1 MEANNKKNNMDTS
14 ILDNLLIGR
23 VYPHIYAFSTNTI
36 PNYWKVGDTVRPIS
50 VRLAEWRKHYQDLTQ
65 EYSRVA
71 KVGDSFFRDYAIH
84 HFLELELRKKR
95 LQKKDIPEGIYYS
108 NEFFKDINVDN
119 LEEAFKHIEQDVVQ
133 GRGIYQL
140 YKEQHLP
147 EVFHYERDS
156 EPYKLR
162 PNQDA
167 TVKAFV
173 AAIKKGRTKLLMYA
187 VMRFGKSFTS
197 MCCANAM
204 DAKIVVI
211 VSGKADVKEEWKK
224 TVEKI
229 ANFDG
234 FIFLDGELL
243 LSDENIIKSN
253 IERDK
258 KVAIFLTLQDLQG
271 NKIKNKHKEVFDS
284 QIDLLIVDETHYGAR
299 ASEYGKVLQNS
310 GLTKDQIKNELKQKD
325 IESVEDIDKEV
336 QKHLNAKITLHLS
349 GTPYRILMSSEFSE
363 DDIVSF
369 CQFTDIIDASDKWIE
384 ENNQK
389 EKPEDEWEN
398 PYYGFPQMIRFAFT
412 PNESSLQKIKL
423 LKELGK
429 TVTLSALLKPQSI
442 DKDTEGKYK
451 KFENESEVCD
461 LLRAIDGS
469 QEDENIFSFLNYD
482 KIKQGEMC
490 HHMVFVLPYRASC
503 DAMQEL
509 ITNNPDKFDNLSQYE
524 IINIAG
530 VDSNALY
537 PTVETI
543 KSKIKRCES
552 EKKKTITLTV
562 NRMLTGNTV
571 EEWDTMIF
579 LKDTASPQEYDQ
591 AIFRLQ
597 NQYVVTYENAEG
609 KTIKYNKKPQT
620 LLVDFDLDRMFRLQ
634 ELKSQFYN
642 ANKDA
647 NGNEKLEARLRRELE
662 ISPIIC
668 LNKDKL
674 HQVTSANIMDTVR
687 EYSQRRSVMDEATDI
702 PVDENILIDDD
713 ILSIIRDL
721 IPIDSKKGITFKP
734 TEGDDDIDTNDE
746 NDTDTEGENGTD
758 TDGGDQP
765 NGQDNPLGEDDTEAP
780 SQPPQDEAKELA
792 KKLQTYYLQILFFA
806 FLTESKVDNLR
817 DIINVLSAND
827 DNKRIAKNLGLDK
840 DKLDTLHS
848 KCSHFIHSKLDY
860 KIENINNLICDEA
873 MKPAK
878 RAEVALTQFGRMSDS
893 EIVTPKNI
901 AAEMIAILPE
911 MENLSEV
918 RFLDIASK
926 QGEFAYA
933 IYDRFAKID
942 DVVKNNIYSLPT
954 SPLCYEFTR
963 KIYKLLGMPIENIIA
978 DFTTYDLIKENSEEK
993 IKILKDMNFTAI
1005 VGNPPYQKGNG
1016 GGLNKSSGTAIYDDF
1031 VSVAKSLSPR
1041 FINMIIPSRWFA
1053 VLGGKL
1059 ETFRNIML
1067 DDKHILS
1074 LHDFNNAEDCFG
1086 KSIELKGGVCYFLRD
1101 VEYDGKCNIN
1111 IHNGNEV
1118 VSETRILKNHLTEV
1132 YVRYQKYLDILQKV
1146 QNKKEDSF
1154 STIVSPNDPFGF
1166 DSRVEGSMRRVKVI
1180 PSLKPIR
1187 NGVEFYYHGWRT
1199 KGIGYVKRESVK
1211 RNKEWIDKIKVLIP
1225 KAWGIGD
1232 ISKDSLSPFIVSNPS
1247 CCYETYLVVGTF
1259 ENTSEANNA
1268 MKYMQTKFFHLLVAI
1283 LKNTQ
1288 NAMQGAYKYVPLQD
1302 FTSDSDI
1309 NWSKSVAEIDQ
1320 QLYAKYGLDE
1330 SEITFIESKI
1340 KPME

>member
-1 MEANNKKNNMDTS
+1 MEVSKLKTS
-14 ILDNLLIGR
+14 LNTAVLENLITGR
-23 VYPHIYAFSTNTI
+23 VYPHIYAFSTNTV
-36 PNYWKVGDTVRPIS
+36 PKYWKVGDTVRPVKI
-50 VRLAEWRKHYQDLTQ
+50 RLSEWRKHYQDLTQ
-65 EYSRVA
+65 EYSRAA
-71 KVGDSFFRDYAIH
+71 KVGDKFFRDYAIH
-84 HFLELELRKKR
+84 GYLERELGKER
-95 LQKKDIPEGIYYS
+95 LQREDMPAGLYYS

-119 LEEAFKHIEQDVVQ
+119 LEDAFRHIEQDVKQ
-133 GRGIYQL
+133 GGGIYQL
-140 YKEQHLP
+140 YNEQHLP
-147 EVFHYERDS
+147 EIPHYERDT
-156 EPYKLR
+156 EPYNLR
-162 PNQDA
+162 PNQE
-167 TVKAFV
+167 KAVEAFME
-173 AAIKKGRTKLLMYA
+173 AKDKGRTKLLMYA

-234 FIFLDGELL
+234 FVFLDGGQ
-243 LSDENIIKSN
+243 LSRDENIIKSN
-253 IERDK
+253 IESGK

-271 NKIKNKHKEVFDS
+271 EEIKEKHKEVFDS

-299 ASEYGKVLQNS
+299 AAEYGKVLQNA
-310 GLTKDQIKNELKQKD
+310 GLTKAQIKNELKQND

-336 QKHLNAKITLHLS
+336 QKCLKARITLHLS

-369 CQFTDIIDASDKWIE
+369 CQFTDIIDESDKWIDDNNKKE
-384 ENNQK
+384 E
-389 EKPEDEWEN
+389 PEDEWEN

-412 PNESSLQKIKL
+412 PNESSLQKIKQ

-429 TVTLSALLKPQSI
+429 TATLSALLRPQSI
-442 DKDTEGKYK
+442 KKDAAGNYK

-482 KIKQGEMC
+482 KIKEGEMC

-530 VDSNALY
+530 VYGNTSY
-537 PTVETI
+537 PSVETI

-552 EKKKTITLTV
+552 EGKKTITLTV

-597 NQYVVTYENAEG
+597 NQYVVTYEDAEG
-609 KTIKYNKKPQT
+609 RTIKYNKKPQT
-620 LLVDFDLDRMFRLQ
+620 LLVDFDVDRLFRLQ

-642 ANKDA
+642 ANTDA
-647 NGNEKLEARLRRELE
+647 DGNEKLEARLNRELE

-674 HQVTSANIMDTVR
+674 HQVTSANIMDAVR
-687 EYSQRRSVMDEATDI
+687 EYSQSRSVMDEATDI
-702 PVDENILIDDD
+702 PVDDKILTDAE

-721 IPIDSKKGITFKP
+721 APIDSPKGITFKP
-734 TEGDDDIDTNDE
+734 IEGEGEDIDSPDN
-746 NDTDTEGENGTD
+746 GEVEANE
-758 TDGGDQP
+758 GDQP
-765 NGQDNPLGEDDTEAP
+765 NEANGSQGGDGTGAQPQP
-780 SQPPQDEAKELA
+780 SQDEAKELA

-817 DIINVLSAND
+817 DIIDVLSAND
-827 DNKRIAKNLGLDK
+827 DNKRIARNLGLDR
-840 DKLDTLHS
+840 DKLDALHS

-860 KIENINNLICDEA
+860 KIKNINNLISDET
-873 MKPAK
+873 MEPIK

-901 AAEMIAILPE
+901 AKDMIDMLPDMDNIE
-911 MENLSEV
+911 EV
-918 RFLDIASK
+918 KFLDIASK

-933 IYDRFAKID
+933 IYNRFATINEA
-942 DVVKNNIYSLPT
+942 VKNNIYSLPT
-954 SPLCYEFTR
+954 SALCYEFTR
-963 KIYKLLGMPIENIIA
+963 KIYKLLGMPVENIIA

-993 IKILKDMNFTAI
+993 IKRLNDMKFNVI
-1005 VGNPPYQKGNG
+1005 VGNPPYQENIDKNRS
-1016 GGLNKSSGTAIYDDF
+1016 L
-1031 VSVAKSLSPR
+1031 AKQLFPKFIELGIRMNPQYLSL
-1041 FINMIIPSRWFA
+1041 ITPSRWFTA
-1053 VLGGKL
+1053 DGQDNSFPKLRDFVKKHNHFSTIVSGNGKKIFPN
-1059 ETFRNIML
+1059 T
-1067 DDKHILS
+1067 
-1074 LHDFNNAEDCFG
+1074 
-1086 KSIELKGGVCYFLRD
+1086 ELGGVCYFLWTPS
-1101 VEYDGKCNIN
+1101 
-1111 IHNGNEV
+1111 HNGDTDFVDSQNGETDILRRPLFENGLNIILPLNKISSIAKRVITSRNFTSLNTITTGRDAFGIVGKNFNAVSQDKAFPDSVEV
-1118 VSETRILKNHLTEV
+1118 RCAHEIIRYYKKDRITKNTDILNSYKVFTSKGNGGAGLLTEDKAVNIIGKSYLAEPNMACTDSMIPFGAFDNKLEAINLQKYMTTKFLRFMVGILKVSQNLYQNV
-1132 YVRYQKYLDILQKV
+1132 YQFVPI
-1146 QNKKEDSF
+1146 QN
-1154 STIVSPNDPFGF
+1154 
-1166 DSRVEGSMRRVKVI
+1166 
-1180 PSLKPIR
+1180 
-1187 NGVEFYYHGWRT
+1187 
-1199 KGIGYVKRESVK
+1199 
-1211 RNKEWIDKIKVLIP
+1211 
-1225 KAWGIGD
+1225 
-1232 ISKDSLSPFIVSNPS
+1232 
-1247 CCYETYLVVGTF
+1247 
-1259 ENTSEANNA
+1259 
-1268 MKYMQTKFFHLLVAI
+1268 
-1283 LKNTQ
+1283 
-1288 NAMQGAYKYVPLQD
+1288 
-1302 FTSDSDI
+1302 FTDGSDI
-1309 NWSKSVAEIDQ
+1309 DWSQSIAEIDK

-1330 SEITFIESKI
+1330 SEIAFIESKI

>member
-1 MEANNKKNNMDTS
+1 MEMGKLKTSLDTAV
-14 ILDNLLIGR
+14 LENLIIGR
-23 VYPHIYAFSTNTI
+23 VYPHIYAFSTNTV
-36 PNYWKVGDTVRPIS
+36 PKYWKVGDTVRPVE
-50 VRLAEWRKHYQDLTQ
+50 VRLSEWRKHYQDLTQ
-65 EYSRVA
+65 EYSRAA
-71 KVGDSFFRDYAIH
+71 KVGDKFFRDYAIH
-84 HFLELELRKKR
+84 GYLERELGKER
-95 LQKKDIPEGIYYS
+95 LQREDMPVGLYYS
-108 NEFFKDINVDN
+108 NEFFKDVNVEN
-119 LEEAFKHIEQDVVQ
+119 LEDAFRHIEQDVEQ
-133 GRGIYQL
+133 GGGIYQL
-140 YKEQHLP
+140 YNEQHLP
-147 EVFHYERDS
+147 EILHYERDT

-162 PNQDA
+162 PNQKEA
-167 TVKAFV
+167 VEAFI
-173 AAIKKGRTKLLMYA
+173 AAKDKGRTKLLMYA

-234 FIFLDGELL
+234 FVFLDGELL
-243 LSDENIIKSN
+243 SRDENIIKSN
-253 IERDK
+253 IDGGK

-271 NKIKNKHKEVFDS
+271 EEIKEKHKEVFNS

-299 ASEYGKVLQNS
+299 ASEYGKVLQNA
-310 GLTKDQIKNELKQKD
+310 GLTKAQINNELKQKD
-325 IESVEDIDKEV
+325 IESVEDIETEV
-336 QKHLNAKITLHLS
+336 QKHLKARIALHLS

-363 DDIVSF
+363 DDIISF
-369 CQFTDIIDASDKWIE
+369 CQFTDIIDESESWIE
-384 ENNQK
+384 KNNQK
-389 EKPEDEWEN
+389 DEPQEEWEN
-398 PYYGFPQMIRFAFT
+398 PYYGFPQMIRFAFS
-412 PNESSLQKIKL
+412 PNESSLQKIKR

-429 TVTLSALLKPQSI
+429 TATLSALLKPQSI
-442 DKDTEGKYK
+442 DKDAAGNYK

-482 KIKQGEMC
+482 KIKEGEMC

-530 VDSNALY
+530 VDGNTLY
-537 PTVETI
+537 PSVETI

-552 EKKKTITLTV
+552 EGKKTITLTV

-597 NQYVVTYENAEG
+597 NQYVVTYEDAEG

-620 LLVDFDLDRMFRLQ
+620 LLVDFDVDRLFRLQ

-642 ANKDA
+642 ANTDA
-647 NGNEKLEARLRRELE
+647 DGNEKLEARLNRELE

-674 HQVTSANIMDTVR
+674 HLVTSANIMDAVR
-687 EYSQRRSVMDEATDI
+687 EYSQSRSVMDEATDI
-702 PVDENILIDDD
+702 PVDDNILEDEI
-713 ILSIIRDL
+713 IISIIKDL
-721 IPIDSKKGITFKP
+721 PPIDAKKGISFKP
-734 TEGDDDIDTNDE
+734 TEGDDDIDIPEEDKNDDE
-746 NDTDTEGENGTD
+746 EDNKDNNEHQNEERTDTEF
-758 TDGGDQP
+758 DQ
-765 NGQDNPLGEDDTEAP
+765 DDV
-780 SQPPQDEAKELA
+780 KELA

-806 FLTESKVDNLR
+806 FLTESKVDNLK
-817 DIINVLSAND
+817 DVIDVLSVSD
-827 DNKRIAKNLGLDK
+827 DNKRIARNLGLDK
-840 DKLDTLHS
+840 DKLGVLHS
-848 KCSHFIHSKLDY
+848 KCSHFIHSNLDY
-860 KIENINNLICDEA
+860 KIKNINNLISDES
-873 MKPAK
+873 MEPIK
-878 RAEVALTQFGRMSDS
+878 RTEVALTQFGRMSDS

-901 AAEMIAILPE
+901 AKDMIAMLPNL
-911 MENLSEV
+911 ENIGKV
-918 RFLDIASK
+918 KILDIASK

-933 IYDRFAKID
+933 IYNRFATVND
-942 DVVKNNIYSLPT
+942 AVKNNIYSLPT
-954 SPLCYEFTR
+954 SKLCYEFTR
-963 KIYKLLGMPIENIIA
+963 KIYKMLGMPVENVIA
-978 DFTTYDLIKENSEEK
+978 EFTTYDIIQEDNEDK
-993 IKILKDMNFTAI
+993 IAILNDMKFDVI
-1005 VGNPPYQKGNG
+1005 VGNPPYQKSNG
-1016 GGLNKSSGTAIYDDF
+1016 GGLNKSSGTPIYDDF

-1041 FINMIIPSRWFA
+1041 FINMIIPSRWFG
-1053 VLGGKL
+1053 VKGGKL
-1059 ETFRNIML
+1059 EAFRNTML
-1067 DDKHILS
+1067 EDKHIS
-1074 LHDFNNAEDCFG
+1074 TLHDYNNAEDCFG
-1086 KSIELKGGVCYFLRD
+1086 KSVELKGGVCYFLRD
-1101 VEYDGKCNIN
+1101 TEHNGDCNVN
-1111 IHNGNEV
+1111 IHNGSEAI
-1118 VSETRILKNHLTEV
+1118 SETRALKNQFTEV

-1146 QNKKEDSF
+1146 QNIGESSF

-1166 DSRVEGSMRRVKVI
+1166 DSRIEGTMRRVKVN
-1180 PSLKPIR
+1180 PSLKPIK

-1199 KGIGYVKRESVK
+1199 KGIGFVKRVSVK
-1211 RNKEWIDKIKVLIP
+1211 RNKEWIDKVKVLIP

-1247 CCYETYLVVGTF
+1247 CCYETYLIVGPFEIIAEAKNVV
-1259 ENTSEANNA
+1259 
-1268 MKYMQTKFFHLLVAI
+1268 KYMQTKFFHLLVAI

-1288 NAMQGAYKYVPLQD
+1288 NAMQGAYRYVPLQD
-1302 FTSDSDI
+1302 FTSNSDI
-1309 NWSKSVAEIDQ
+1309 DWSKSIIEIDR

-1330 SEITFIESKI
+1330 SEIAFIESKI

>member
-1 MEANNKKNNMDTS
+1 MEANNQKNNIDTS
-14 ILDNLLIGR
+14 VIANLITGR
-23 VYPHIYAFSTNTI
+23 VYPHIYAFSTNTV
-36 PNYWKVGDTVRPIS
+36 PKYWKVGDTVRPVGI
-50 VRLAEWRKHYQDLTQ
+50 RLTEWRKHYHDLTQ
-65 EYSRVA
+65 EYSRAA
-71 KVGDSFFRDYAIH
+71 KVGDKFFRDYAIH
-84 HFLELELRKKR
+84 HYLEFELGKER
-95 LQKKDIPEGIYYS
+95 LQRNDMPEGLYYS

-119 LEEAFKHIEQDVVQ
+119 LEEAFRHIEQDVEQ
-133 GRGIYQL
+133 GGGIYQL
-140 YKEQHLP
+140 YNEQHLP
-147 EVFHYERDS
+147 EISHYERDS
-156 EPYKLR
+156 ESYKLR
-162 PNQDA
+162 PNQDDA
-167 TVKAFV
+167 VKAFV
-173 AAIKKGRTKLLMYA
+173 TALEKGRTKLLMYA

-234 FIFLDGELL
+234 FVFLDGELL
-243 LSDENIIKSN
+243 LGDKNIIKSN
-253 IERDK
+253 IESGK

-271 NKIKNKHKEVFDS
+271 NEIKDKHKEVFDS

-299 ASEYGKVLQNS
+299 AAEYGKVLQNA
-310 GLTKDQIKNELKQKD
+310 GLTAAQIKKELKQND
-325 IESVEDIDKEV
+325 IESVEDIDNEV

-389 EKPEDEWEN
+389 EEPQDEWEN

-412 PNESSLQKIKL
+412 PNESSLQKIKQ

-429 TVTLSALLKPQSI
+429 TATLSSLLRPQSI
-442 DKDTEGKYK
+442 DKDAAGNYK

-509 ITNNPDKFDNLSQYE
+509 IVNNPAKFDNLSQYE

-530 VDSNALY
+530 VDGNTLY
-537 PTVETI
+537 PSVETI
-543 KSKIKRCES
+543 KSRIKRCES
-552 EKKKTITLTV
+552 EGKKTITLTV

-597 NQYVVTYENAEG
+597 NQYVVTYEDTEG

-620 LLVDFDLDRMFRLQ
+620 LLVDFDVDRMFRLQ

-642 ANKDA
+642 ANTDA

-674 HQVTSANIMDTVR
+674 HQVTSVNIMDAVR
-687 EYSQRRSVMDEATDI
+687 EYSQSRSVMDEATDI
-702 PVDENILIDDD
+702 PVDEKILDDEA

-734 TEGDDDIDTNDE
+734 TEGDDDIDTN
-746 NDTDTEGENGTD
+746 GENGTGAD
-758 TDGGDQP
+758 GENGTGTDGGDQT
-765 NGQDNPLGEDDTEAP
+765 NGQDGSQGGDGTEPQPHP
-780 SQPPQDEAKELA
+780 SQDEAKELA

-806 FLTESKVDNLR
+806 FLTESKVSNLR
-817 DIINVLSAND
+817 DVINVMSAND
-827 DNKRIAKNLGLDK
+827 DNKRIARNLGLDIY
-840 DKLDTLHS
+840 KLEELHN
-848 KCSHFIHSKLDY
+848 KFSHFIHSKLDY
-860 KIENINNLICDEA
+860 KIENINNLICDET
-873 MKPAK
+873 MEPAK

-901 AAEMIAILPE
+901 AAEMIAMLPE
-911 MENLSEV
+911 IENLSEV

-933 IYDRFAKID
+933 IYNRFAMID
-942 DVVKNNIYSLPT
+942 DAVKNNIYSLPT

-978 DFTTYDLIKENSEEK
+978 DFTTYDMIEENNEEIIEK
-993 IKILKDMNFTAI
+993 LNSMRFNVI
-1005 VGNPPYQKGNG
+1005 VGNPPYQKSNG

-1031 VSVAKSLSPR
+1031 VAVAKSLSPR
-1041 FINMIIPSRWFA
+1041 FINMIMPSRWFGA
-1053 VLGGKL
+1053 QGGKL
-1059 ETFRNIML
+1059 ETFRNTML
-1067 DDKHILS
+1067 EDKHIS
-1074 LHDFNNAEDCFG
+1074 ILHDYNNAEDCFG
-1086 KSIELKGGVCYFLRD
+1086 KSVELKGGVCYFLRD
-1101 VEYDGKCNIN
+1101 AEHNGDCNVN
-1111 IHNGNEV
+1111 IHNGNEII
-1118 VSETRILKNHLTEV
+1118 SETRTLKNQFTEV

-1146 QNKKEDSF
+1146 QNAEESSF

-1166 DSRVEGSMRRVKVI
+1166 DTRIEGTMRRVKVN
-1180 PSLKPIR
+1180 PSLKPFET
-1187 NGVEFYYHGWRT
+1187 GVEFYYHGWRT
-1199 KGIGYVKRESVK
+1199 KGVGYVERDSVK
-1211 RNKEWIDKIKVLIP
+1211 RNKEWIDKVKILIP
-1225 KAWGIGD
+1225 KAWGIGNV
-1232 ISKDSLSPFIVSNPS
+1232 SKDSLAPFIVSHPS

-1268 MKYMQTKFFHLLVAI
+1268 MKYMQTKFFHLLVAV

-1288 NAMQGAYKYVPLQD
+1288 NAMQGAYRYVPLQD
-1302 FTSDSDI
+1302 FTSESDI
-1309 NWSKSVAEIDQ
+1309 DWNKSVAEIDQ
-1320 QLYAKYGLDE
+1320 LLYTKYGLDE
-1330 SEITFIESKI
+1330 SEIAFIESKV
-1340 KPME
+1340 KPM

>member
-1 MEANNKKNNMDTS
+1 MEIGKLKTSLDTAV
-14 ILDNLLIGR
+14 LDNLMIGR
-23 VYPHIYAFSTNTI
+23 VYPHIYAFSTNTV
-36 PNYWKVGDTVRPIS
+36 PKYWKVGDTVRPVEI
-50 VRLAEWRKHYQDLTQ
+50 RLSEWRKHYQDLTK
-65 EYSRVA
+65 EYSRAA
-71 KVGDSFFRDYAIH
+71 KIGDKFFRDYAIH
-84 HFLELELRKKR
+84 SYLERELGKER
-95 LQKKDIPEGIYYS
+95 LQRENMPAGLYYS
-108 NEFFKDINVDN
+108 NEFFKDVNADN
-119 LEEAFKHIEQDVVQ
+119 IEEAFNHIEQDAVHGGGV
-133 GRGIYQL
+133 YQL
-140 YKEQHLP
+140 YNEQHLP
-147 EVFHYERDS
+147 EIQHYERDT

-162 PNQDA
+162 PNQDDA
-167 TVKAFV
+167 VKAFM
-173 AAIKKGRTKLLMYA
+173 AAKEKGRTKLLMYA

-234 FIFLDGELL
+234 FVFLDGEQ
-243 LSDENIIKSN
+243 LSRDENIIKSN
-253 IERDK
+253 IDGGKR
-258 KVAIFLTLQDLQG
+258 VAIFLTLQDLQG
-271 NKIKNKHKEVFDS
+271 DEIKDKHKEVFGS

-299 ASEYGKVLQNS
+299 ASEYGKVLQS
-310 GLTKDQIKNELKQKD
+310 AGLTKAQIKNELKQND

-389 EKPEDEWEN
+389 EEPKDEWEN

-412 PNESSLQKIKL
+412 PNKSSLQKIKQ
-423 LKELGK
+423 LKEMGK
-429 TVTLSALLKPQSI
+429 TATLSALLRPQSI
-442 DKDTEGKYK
+442 DKDAAGNYK

-482 KIKQGEMC
+482 KVKQGEMC
-490 HHMVFVLPYRASC
+490 HHMVFALPYRASC

-530 VDSNALY
+530 VDGNTSY
-537 PTVETI
+537 PSVETI

-552 EKKKTITLTV
+552 EGKKTITLTV

-597 NQYVVTYENAEG
+597 NQYVVTYEDAEG

-620 LLVDFDLDRMFRLQ
+620 LLVDFDVDRMFRLQ

-642 ANKDA
+642 ANTDA
-647 NGNEKLEARLRRELE
+647 NGNEKLEVRLRRELE

-674 HQVTSANIMDTVR
+674 HQVTSANIMDAVR
-687 EYSQRRSVMDEATDI
+687 EYSQSRSVMDEATDI
-702 PVDENILIDDD
+702 PVDENILTDDE

-734 TEGDDDIDTNDE
+734 TEDDDDMDTNGE
-746 NDTDTEGENGTD
+746 NDTDPDGENGTGA
-758 TDGGDQP
+758 DGGDQT
-765 NGQDNPLGEDDTEAP
+765 NAQDDSQGGDDTEAQ
-780 SQPPQDEAKELA
+780 SQSSQDEAKELA

-817 DIINVLSAND
+817 DVINVLSAND
-827 DNKRIAKNLGLDK
+827 DNKRIAKNLGLDR
-840 DKLDTLHS
+840 DKLNALHS

-860 KIENINNLICDEA
+860 KIENINNLICDET
-873 MKPAK
+873 MEPVK

-901 AAEMIAILPE
+901 AAEMIAMLPE

-933 IYDRFAKID
+933 IYNRFVKVDD
-942 DVVKNNIYSLPT
+942 DVRNNIYSLPT

-963 KIYKLLGMPIENIIA
+963 KIYKLLGMPVENIIA
-978 DFTTYDLIKENSEEK
+978 DFTTYDLIKDNNEEK
-993 IKILKDMNFTAI
+993 IKRLKDMKFNVI
-1005 VGNPPYQKGNG
+1005 VGNPPYQRKQEKTSDGQIYNLFMDAGYLISSRCVFITPAKFLFNAGNTPKSWNEKMLSDTHLCVKMYYPDVKSVFGNVNFEG
-1016 GGLNKSSGTAIYDDF
+1016 GIAITYRDTGKNYDAIGNFTSFPELNSIRNKVVNGDF
-1031 VSVAKSLSPR
+1031 VSIINIIYLQNKFDLKKLYKDFPHCKDSIGSGGKEKRLTTSIFRTVDIFKNESNSSSDVCIYGLENNNR
-1041 FINMIIPSRWFA
+1041 VTKFIN
-1053 VLGGKL
+1053 
-1059 ETFRNIML
+1059 E
-1067 DDKHILS
+1067 
-1074 LHDFNNAEDCFG
+1074 
-1086 KSIELKGGVCYFLRD
+1086 
-1101 VEYDGKCNIN
+1101 
-1111 IHNGNEV
+1111 
-1118 VSETRILKNHLTEV
+1118 
-1132 YVRYQKYLDILQKV
+1132 KYLEEHENIYKY
-1146 QNKKEDSF
+1146 
-1154 STIVSPNDPFGF
+1154 
-1166 DSRVEGSMRRVKVI
+1166 KVI
-1180 PSLKPIR
+1180 LPKS
-1187 NGVEFYYHGWRT
+1187 NGSGAIGKVDKTILIGEPLVCGPKCGYTQSFI
-1199 KGIGYVKRESVK
+1199 GIGAFEEREVNEAYNLLKYVK
-1211 RNKEWIDKIKVLIP
+1211 
-1225 KAWGIGD
+1225 
-1232 ISKDSLSPFIVSNPS
+1232 
-1247 CCYETYLVVGTF
+1247 
-1259 ENTSEANNA
+1259 
-1268 MKYMQTKFFHLLVAI
+1268 TKFARTLLGV
-1283 LKNTQ
+1283 LKVTQ
-1288 NAMQGAYKYVPLQD
+1288 DNNPDTWANVPLQD
-1302 FTSDSDI
+1302 FTFNSDI
-1309 NWSKSVAEIDQ
+1309 DWNQPISDIDN
-1320 QLYAKYGLDE
+1320 QLYRKYNL
-1330 SEITFIESKI
+1330 SEEEIAFIESMI

>member
-1 MEANNKKNNMDTS
+1 MEANNQKNNMDTS
-14 ILDNLLIGR
+14 ILENLLIGR

-36 PNYWKVGDTVRPIS
+36 PNYWKVGDTVRPIN

-65 EYSRVA
+65 EYSRAA
-71 KVGDSFFRDYAIH
+71 KVGDNFFRDYAIH
-84 HFLELELRKKR
+84 RYLEYELGKER
-95 LQKKDIPEGIYYS
+95 LQREDMPEGLYYS
-108 NEFFKDINVDN
+108 NEFFKDINVEN
-119 LEEAFKHIEQDVVQ
+119 LEDAFKHIEQDIEQ
-133 GRGIYQL
+133 GGGIYQL
-140 YKEQHLP
+140 YNEQHFAEIP
-147 EVFHYERDS
+147 HYERDT

-162 PNQDA
+162 PNQDDA
-167 TVKAFV
+167 VKAFKS
-173 AAIKKGRTKLLMYA
+173 AMERGRTKLLMYA

-211 VSGKADVKEEWKK
+211 VSGKSDVKEEWKK

-229 ANFDG
+229 ANFEG
-234 FIFLDGELL
+234 FVFLDGELL
-243 LSDENIIKSN
+243 LRDNNIIKSN
-253 IERDK
+253 IESGK

-271 NKIKNKHKEVFDS
+271 DGVKDKHKEVFDS
-284 QIDLLIVDETHYGAR
+284 PIDLLIVDETHYGAR
-299 ASEYGKVLQNS
+299 AAEYGKVLQS
-310 GLTKDQIKNELKQKD
+310 AGLTRAQIRKELEQKD
-325 IESVEDIDKEV
+325 IESIEDMGEEV
-336 QKHLNAKITLHLS
+336 KHLKARITLHLS

-389 EKPEDEWEN
+389 EEPQDEWEN

-412 PNESSLQKIKL
+412 PNESSLRKIKQ

-429 TVTLSALLKPQSI
+429 TATLSALLRPQSI
-442 DKDTEGKYK
+442 DKDAAGNYK

-469 QEDENIFSFLNYD
+469 QEDNNIFSFLNYD

-503 DAMQEL
+503 DAMQKL

-530 VDSNALY
+530 LDGNTLY
-537 PTVETI
+537 PSVETI

-552 EKKKTITLTV
+552 EGKKTVTFTV

-597 NQYVVTYENAEG
+597 NQYVVTYEDAEG
-609 KTIKYNKKPQT
+609 RTIKYNKKPQT
-620 LLVDFDLDRMFRLQ
+620 LLVDFDVDRMFRLQ

-642 ANKDA
+642 ANTDA

-674 HQVTSANIMDTVR
+674 HQVTSANIMDAVR
-687 EYSQRRSVMDEATDI
+687 EYSQSRSVIDEATDI
-702 PVDENILIDDD
+702 PVDDNILTDTE

-734 TEGDDDIDTNDE
+734 TKEEGDDIDADNGG
-746 NDTDTEGENGTD
+746 NTDSCEGDNSGGSDDSQSGDGTET
-758 TDGGDQP
+758 QP
-765 NGQDNPLGEDDTEAP
+765 QP
-780 SQPPQDEAKELA
+780 SQDVAKELA
-792 KKLQTYYLQILFFA
+792 KKLQTYYIQILFFA

-817 DIINVLSAND
+817 DIIDVLSAND
-827 DNKRIAKNLGLDK
+827 DNKRIARNLGLDR
-840 DKLDTLHS
+840 DKLDALHS

-860 KIENINNLICDEA
+860 KIKNINNLISDEA
-873 MKPAK
+873 MEPIK

-901 AAEMIAILPE
+901 AAEMITRLPE

-942 DVVKNNIYSLPT
+942 DSVKNNIYSLPT

-963 KIYKLLGMPIENIIA
+963 KIYKLLGMPVENIIA
-978 DFTTYDLIKENSEEK
+978 DFTTYDLIKENNEEK
-993 IKILKDMNFTAI
+993 INRLKDMKFDVI
-1005 VGNPPYQKGNG
+1005 VGNPPYHITTERTSDAPIYHLFMDIAYDICNKVSFITPARFLFDAGKTPTEWNNKM
-1016 GGLNKSSGTAIYDDF
+1016 LSDIHLKVALYNPKSSDVFPNVDI
-1031 VSVAKSLSPR
+1031 
-1041 FINMIIPSRWFA
+1041 
-1053 VLGGKL
+1053 
-1059 ETFRNIML
+1059 
-1067 DDKHILS
+1067 
-1074 LHDFNNAEDCFG
+1074 
-1086 KSIELKGGVCYFLRD
+1086 KGGVAVTYRD
-1101 VEYDGKCNIN
+1101 TSKDYGYIGTFTAFKELNSIVRK
-1111 IHNGNEV
+1111 V
-1118 VSETRILKNHLTEV
+1118 KSKTENT
-1132 YVRYQKYLDILQKV
+1132 LDTEIYV
-1146 QNKKEDSF
+1146 QNKFVLSELY
-1154 STIVSPNDPFGF
+1154 NDYPHYQALIGSNGREKRLTTSIF
-1166 DSRVEGSMRRVKVI
+1166 DFDEIFYDTKQNDNDLYVLGLVKNVRMYKYIQLKYIEPSDNMMKYKVI
-1180 PSLKPIR
+1180 LPKS
-1187 NGVEFYYHGWRT
+1187 NGTGALGETLSTPLIGSPLMGYTQSFI
-1199 KGIGYVKRESVK
+1199 GIGAFNNINEAEACLKY
-1211 RNKEWIDKIKVLIP
+1211 IKSKFARVMLGVL
-1225 KAWGIGD
+1225 KATQD
-1232 ISKDSLSPFIVSNPS
+1232 
-1247 CCYETYLVVGTF
+1247 
-1259 ENTSEANNA
+1259 NNRDVWR
-1268 MKYMQTKFFHLLVAI
+1268 L
-1283 LKNTQ
+1283 
-1288 NAMQGAYKYVPLQD
+1288 VPLQD
-1302 FTSDSDI
+1302 FTAKSDI
-1309 NWSKSVAEIDQ
+1309 EWSKSVAEIDQ
-1320 QLYAKYGLDE
+1320 QLYAKYELDE
-1330 SEITFIESKI
+1330 SEIAFIESKV
-1340 KPME
+1340 KPM

>member
-1 MEANNKKNNMDTS
+1 MEAPKRKIDLS
-14 ILDNLLIGR
+14 ILENLITGR
-23 VYPHIYAFSTNTI
+23 VYPHIYAFSTDTV
-36 PNYWKVGDTVRPIS
+36 PKYWKVGDTVRP
-50 VRLAEWRKHYQDLTQ
+50 VNKRLAEWSKHYADLRQ
-65 EYSRVA
+65 EYCRA
-71 KVGDSFFRDYAIH
+71 ARIGNSFFRDYAIH
-84 HFLELELRKKR
+84 RYLEYELGKER
-95 LQKKDIPEGIYYS
+95 LQKEDMPEGLYYS

-119 LEEAFKHIEQDVVQ
+119 LEDAFRHIEEDVKQ
-133 GRGIYQL
+133 GGGIYQL
-140 YKEQHLP
+140 YNEQHLP
-147 EVFHYERDS
+147 EIPHYERDT

-162 PNQDA
+162 PNQDDA
-167 TVKAFV
+167 VKAFV
-173 AAIKKGRTKLLMYA
+173 AAIEKGRTKLLMYA

-234 FIFLDGELL
+234 FVFLDGEQ
-243 LSDENIIKSN
+243 LSRDENIIKSN
-253 IERDK
+253 IESGK
-258 KVAIFLTLQDLQG
+258 KIAIFLTLQDLQG
-271 NKIKNKHKEVFDS
+271 EEIKEKHKEVFDS

-299 ASEYGKVLQNS
+299 AAEYGKVLQNA
-310 GLTKDQIKNELKQKD
+310 GLTKAQIKNELKQND

-336 QKHLNAKITLHLS
+336 QKCLKASITLHLS

-369 CQFTDIIDASDKWIE
+369 CQFTDIIDESDKWIDD
-384 ENNQK
+384 NNKK
-389 EKPEDEWEN
+389 EDPEDEWEN

-412 PNESSLQKIKL
+412 PNESSLQKIKQ

-429 TVTLSALLKPQSI
+429 TATLSALLRPQSI
-442 DKDTEGKYK
+442 EKDAAGNYK

-482 KIKQGEMC
+482 KIKDGEMC

-509 ITNNPDKFDNLSQYE
+509 ITNNPDKFDNLSKYE

-530 VDSNALY
+530 VDSNTSY
-537 PTVETI
+537 PSVETI
-543 KSKIKRCES
+543 KSKIKRYES
-552 EKKKTITLTV
+552 EGKKTITLTV

-597 NQYVVTYENAEG
+597 NQYVVTYEDAEG
-609 KTIKYNKKPQT
+609 RTIKYNKKPQT
-620 LLVDFDLDRMFRLQ
+620 LLVDFDVDRLFRLQ

-642 ANKDA
+642 ANTDA
-647 NGNEKLEARLRRELE
+647 DGNEKLEARLNRELE

-674 HQVTSANIMDTVR
+674 HQVTSANIMDAVR
-687 EYSQRRSVMDEATDI
+687 EYSQSRSVMDEATDI
-702 PVDENILIDDD
+702 PVDDNILTDDE
-713 ILSIIRDL
+713 ILSIIKDL
-721 IPIDSKKGITFKP
+721 VPIDSKKGITFKP
-734 TEGDDDIDTNDE
+734 TEEDGDDIDTDDGGN
-746 NDTDTEGENGTD
+746 TDS
-758 TDGGDQP
+758 DGGD
-765 NGQDNPLGEDDTEAP
+765 NPDGSGGSQGGDGTEAQPQP
-780 SQPPQDEAKELA
+780 SQDESKELV

-817 DIINVLSAND
+817 DIIDVLSATD
-827 DNKRIAKNLGLDK
+827 DNKRIARNLGLDR
-840 DKLDTLHS
+840 DKLDALHS

-860 KIENINNLICDEA
+860 KIKNINNLISDVS
-873 MKPAK
+873 MVPIK

-901 AAEMIAILPE
+901 AKDMIDMLPDMDNIE
-911 MENLSEV
+911 EV
-918 RFLDIASK
+918 KFLDIASK

-933 IYDRFAKID
+933 IYNRFAT
-942 DVVKNNIYSLPT
+942 VNETVKNNIYSLPT
-954 SPLCYEFTR
+954 SALCYEFTR
-963 KIYKLLGMPIENIIA
+963 KIYKLLGMPVENIIA

-993 IKILKDMNFTAI
+993 IKRINDMKFDVV
-1005 VGNPPYQKGNG
+1005 VGNPPYQKSNG
-1016 GGLNKSSGTAIYDDF
+1016 GGLNRSSGTAIYDDF

-1041 FINMIIPSRWFA
+1041 FINMIMPSRWFG
-1053 VLGGKL
+1053 VQGGKL
-1059 ETFRNIML
+1059 ETFRNTML
-1067 DDKHILS
+1067 EDKHIS
-1074 LHDFNNAEDCFG
+1074 TLHDYNNAEDCFG
-1086 KSIELKGGVCYFLRD
+1086 KSVELKGGVCYFLRD
-1101 VEYDGKCNIN
+1101 TEYNGDCNVN

-1118 VSETRILKNHLTEV
+1118 ISETRTLKNQLTEV

-1146 QNKKEDSF
+1146 QNAEEKSF

-1166 DSRVEGSMRRVKVI
+1166 DTRIEGTMRRVKVN
-1180 PSLKPIR
+1180 PYLKPFKT
-1187 NGVEFYYHGWRT
+1187 GVEFYYHGWRT
-1199 KGIGYVKRESVK
+1199 RGVGYVERDSVK
-1211 RNKEWIDKIKVLIP
+1211 RNKEWIDKVKILIP
-1225 KAWGIGD
+1225 KAWGVGNV
-1232 ISKDSLSPFIVSNPS
+1232 SKDSLSPFIVSNPS

-1268 MKYMQTKFFHLLVAI
+1268 MKYIQTKFFHLLVAV

-1288 NAMQGAYKYVPLQD
+1288 NAMQGAYKYVPLQN
-1302 FTSDSDI
+1302 FTSESDI
-1309 NWSKSVAEIDQ
+1309 DWSKSIEEIDQ
-1320 QLYAKYGLDE
+1320 QLYNKYRLTRE
-1330 SEITFIESKI
+1330 EIDFIESHI
-1340 KPME
+1340 KTM

>member
-1 MEANNKKNNMDTS
+1 METPKQKIIDVSVLES
-14 ILDNLLIGR
+14 IITGR
-23 VYPHIYAFSTNTI
+23 VYPHIYAFSTDTV
-36 PNYWKVGDTVRPIS
+36 PKYWKVGDTVRP
-50 VRLAEWRKHYQDLTQ
+50 VNTRLNEWRKHYIDLRQ

-71 KVGDSFFRDYAIH
+71 RIGNSFFRDYAIH
-84 HFLELELRKKR
+84 HYLELELGKER
-95 LQKKDIPEGIYYS
+95 LQREDMPEGLYYS

-119 LEEAFKHIEQDVVQ
+119 LEDAFRHIEQDVEQ
-133 GRGIYQL
+133 GGCIYQL
-140 YKEQHLP
+140 YNEQHLP
-147 EVFHYERDS
+147 ETPHYERDA

-162 PNQDA
+162 PNQE
-167 TVKAFV
+167 KAVEAFME
-173 AAIKKGRTKLLMYA
+173 AKDKGRTKLLMYA

-234 FIFLDGELL
+234 FVFLDGELL
-243 LSDENIIKSN
+243 LRDENIIKSN
-253 IERDK
+253 IESGK

-271 NKIKNKHKEVFDS
+271 DEIKAKHKEVFDS

-299 ASEYGKVLQNS
+299 AAEYGKVLQNA
-310 GLTKDQIKNELKQKD
+310 GLTAAQIKKELKQKD
-325 IESVEDIDKEV
+325 IESIEDMGAEV
-336 QKHLNAKITLHLS
+336 KRLKTKITLHLS

-384 ENNQK
+384 DNNQK
-389 EKPEDEWEN
+389 EEPQDEWEN

-412 PNESSLQKIKL
+412 PNESSLQKIKQ

-429 TVTLSALLKPQSI
+429 TATLSALLRPQSI
-442 DKDTEGKYK
+442 DKDAAGNYK

-530 VDSNALY
+530 VDGNTLY
-537 PTVETI
+537 PSVETI
-543 KSKIKRCES
+543 KSKIKRCE
-552 EKKKTITLTV
+552 KDGKKTITLTV

-597 NQYVVTYENAEG
+597 NQYVITYEDTEG

-620 LLVDFDLDRMFRLQ
+620 LLVDFDVDRMFRLQ

-642 ANKDA
+642 ANTDA

-674 HQVTSANIMDTVR
+674 HQVTSANIMDAVR
-687 EYSQRRSVMDEATDI
+687 EYSQSRSVMDEATDI
-702 PVDENILIDDD
+702 PVDEKILDDEA

-734 TEGDDDIDTNDE
+734 TEGDDDIDTN
-746 NDTDTEGENGTD
+746 GENVAG
-758 TDGGDQP
+758 TDGGDQT
-765 NGQDNPLGEDDTEAP
+765 NGQDNSQDGDGTEP
-780 SQPPQDEAKELA
+780 QPQQSQDEVKEMA

-806 FLTESKVDNLR
+806 FLTESKVHNLK
-817 DIINVLSAND
+817 DIIDVLSAND
-827 DNKRIAKNLGLDK
+827 DNKRIAKNLGLDR
-840 DKLDTLHS
+840 DRLDTLHS

-860 KIENINNLICDEA
+860 KIENINNLICDKT

-893 EIVTPKNI
+893 EIVTPKNV
-901 AAEMIAILPE
+901 AAEMIAMLPE

-933 IYDRFAKID
+933 IYDRFAKMD
-942 DVVKNNIYSLPT
+942 DAVKNNIYSLPT

-963 KIYKLLGMPIENIIA
+963 KIYKLLGMPVENIIA
-978 DFTTYDLIKENSEEK
+978 DFTTYDMIEENNEEIIEK
-993 IKILKDMNFTAI
+993 LNSMRFNVI
-1005 VGNPPYQKGNG
+1005 VGNPPYQKSNG

-1031 VSVAKSLSPR
+1031 VAVAKSLSPR
-1041 FINMIIPSRWFA
+1041 FINMIMPSRWFG
-1053 VLGGKL
+1053 VQGGKL
-1059 ETFRNIML
+1059 EAFRNTML
-1067 DDKHILS
+1067 EDKHIS
-1074 LHDFNNAEDCFG
+1074 ILHDYNNAEDCFG
-1086 KSIELKGGVCYFLRD
+1086 KSVELKGGVCYFLRD
-1101 VEYDGKCNIN
+1101 AEHNGDCNVN
-1111 IHNGNEV
+1111 IHNGNEIT
-1118 VSETRILKNHLTEV
+1118 SEIRTLKNQFTEV

-1146 QNKKEDSF
+1146 QNAEESSF
-1154 STIVSPNDPFGF
+1154 STIVSSNDPFGF
-1166 DSRVEGSMRRVKVI
+1166 DTRIEGTMRRVKVN
-1180 PSLKPIR
+1180 PSLKPFET
-1187 NGVEFYYHGWRT
+1187 GVEFYYHGWRT
-1199 KGIGYVKRESVK
+1199 KGVGYVKRDSVK
-1211 RNKEWIDKIKVLIP
+1211 RNKEWIDKVKILIP
-1225 KAWGIGD
+1225 KAWGIGN

-1268 MKYMQTKFFHLLVAI
+1268 MKYMQTKFFHLLVAV

-1288 NAMQGAYKYVPLQD
+1288 NAMQGAYKYVPLQN
-1302 FTSDSDI
+1302 FTSESDI
-1309 NWSKSVAEIDQ
+1309 DWSKSVADIDK
-1320 QLYAKYGLDE
+1320 QLYTKYGLTAE
-1330 SEITFIESKI
+1330 EIDFIESKV
-1340 KPME
+1340 KQM

>member
-1 MEANNKKNNMDTS
+1 MEVGKLKTS
-14 ILDNLLIGR
+14 LNTAVLEDLIIGR
-23 VYPHIYAFSTNTI
+23 VYPHIYAFSTNTV
-36 PNYWKVGDTVRPIS
+36 PKYWKVGDTVRPVKI
-50 VRLAEWRKHYQDLTQ
+50 RLAEWRKHYKDLTQ
-65 EYSRVA
+65 EYSRAA
-71 KVGDSFFRDYAIH
+71 KVGDKFFRDYAIH
-84 HFLELELRKKR
+84 GYLERELGKER
-95 LQKKDIPEGIYYS
+95 LQREDMPAGLYYS
-108 NEFFKDINVDN
+108 NEFFKDVNVENIED
-119 LEEAFKHIEQDVVQ
+119 AFAHIEQDAKQ
-133 GRGIYQL
+133 GGGVYQL
-140 YKEQHLP
+140 YNEQHLP
-147 EVFHYERDS
+147 EVPHYERDL

-162 PNQDA
+162 PNQEDA
-167 TVKAFV
+167 VKAFKE
-173 AAIKKGRTKLLMYA
+173 AIEKGRTKLLMYA

-234 FIFLDGELL
+234 FVFLDGGRLL
-243 LSDENIIKSN
+243 EDENIIKSN
-253 IERDK
+253 IESGK

-271 NKIKNKHKEVFDS
+271 DEIKAKHKEVFDS

-299 ASEYGKVLQNS
+299 AAEYGKVLQNA
-310 GLTKDQIKNELKQKD
+310 GLTKAQIKNELKQND

-336 QKHLNAKITLHLS
+336 QKHLKASITLHLS

-369 CQFTDIIDASDKWIE
+369 CQFTDIIDASDKWIAD
-384 ENNQK
+384 NNQK
-389 EKPEDEWEN
+389 EDPEDEWEN

-412 PNESSLQKIKL
+412 PNESSLQKIKQ

-429 TVTLSALLKPQSI
+429 TATLSALFRPQSI
-442 DKDTEGKYK
+442 EKDAAGNYK
-451 KFENESEVCD
+451 KFENESEVYD

-482 KIKQGEMC
+482 KIKDGEMC

-530 VDSNALY
+530 VDGNTLY
-537 PTVETI
+537 PSVETI
-543 KSKIKRCES
+543 KSKIKRCERDG
-552 EKKKTITLTV
+552 KKTITLTV

-597 NQYVVTYENAEG
+597 NQYVITYEDTEG

-620 LLVDFDLDRMFRLQ
+620 LLVDFDVDRMFRLQ

-642 ANKDA
+642 ANTDA
-647 NGNEKLEARLRRELE
+647 NGNEKLETRLRRELE

-668 LNKDKL
+668 LNKNKL
-674 HQVTSANIMDTVR
+674 HQVTSANIMDAVR
-687 EYSQRRSVMDEATDI
+687 EYSQNRSVMDEATDI
-702 PVDENILIDDD
+702 PVDDNILEDETI
-713 ILSIIRDL
+713 ISIIKEL
-721 IPIDSKKGITFKP
+721 PPIDAKKGITFKP
-734 TEGDDDIDTNDE
+734 TEGEDDIDTSD
-746 NDTDTEGENGTD
+746 DDGGENPGENEGGNNRGQ
-758 TDGGDQP
+758 TDGA
-765 NGQDNPLGEDDTEAP
+765 NGSQTEDDSEN
-780 SQPPQDEAKELA
+780 QQGKEWV

-806 FLTESKVDNLR
+806 FLTESKVKNLGG
-817 DIINVLSAND
+817 IISVIDTTD
-827 DNKRIAKNLGLDK
+827 DNKRIAKNLGLK
-840 DKLDTLHS
+840 RENLNILHS
-848 KCSHFIHSKLDY
+848 KCSHFIHSRLDY

-873 MKPAK
+873 MEPIK

-901 AAEMIAILPE
+901 AAEMIAMLPE
-911 MENLSEV
+911 MENLSDV
-918 RFLDIASK
+918 KFLDIASK

-933 IYDRFAKID
+933 IYNRFAKID
-942 DVVKNNIYSLPT
+942 GTVKNNIYSLPT

-963 KIYKLLGMPIENIIA
+963 KIYKLLNMPLENIIA
-978 DFTTYDLIKENSEEK
+978 DFTSYDLIKEDGKEK
-993 IKILKDMNFTAI
+993 IKQINDMKFNVI
-1005 VGNPPYQKGNG
+1005 VGNPPYQKSNG

-1031 VSVAKSLSPR
+1031 VTVAKSLSPR
-1041 FINMIIPSRWFA
+1041 FINMIMPSRWFA
-1053 VLGGKL
+1053 VQGGKL
-1059 ETFRNIML
+1059 ETFRNTML
-1067 DDKHILS
+1067 EDKHIS
-1074 LHDFNNAEDCFG
+1074 TLHDYNNAEDCFG
-1086 KSIELKGGVCYFLRD
+1086 KSVELKGGVCYFLRD
-1101 VEYDGKCNIN
+1101 TEHNGDCNVN
-1111 IHNGNEV
+1111 IHCGNEII
-1118 VSETRILKNHLTEV
+1118 SETRALKNQQTEV

-1146 QNKKEDSF
+1146 QNIGESSF

-1166 DSRVEGSMRRVKVI
+1166 DSRIEGTMRRVKVN
-1180 PSLKPIR
+1180 PSLKPIKD
-1187 NGVEFYYHGWRT
+1187 GVEFYYHGWRT
-1199 KGIGYVKRESVK
+1199 KGIGFVKKESVK
-1211 RNKEWIDKIKVLIP
+1211 RNKEWIDKVKVLIP

-1232 ISKDSLSPFIVSNPS
+1232 TSKDSLTPLIVSNPS
-1247 CCYETYLVVGTF
+1247 CCYETYLIVGPFEIIAEAKNVV
-1259 ENTSEANNA
+1259 
-1268 MKYMQTKFFHLLVAI
+1268 KYMQTKFFHLLVAI

-1309 NWSKSVAEIDQ
+1309 DWSKSVAEIDQ
-1320 QLYAKYGLDE
+1320 QLYKKYGLDDA
-1330 SEITFIESKI
+1330 EIAFIESKI

>member
-1 MEANNKKNNMDTS
+1 METPKQKIIDVSVLES
-14 ILDNLLIGR
+14 IITGR
-23 VYPHIYAFSTNTI
+23 VYPHIYAFSTDTV
-36 PNYWKVGDTVRPIS
+36 PKYWKVGDTVRP
-50 VRLAEWRKHYQDLTQ
+50 VNTRLNEWRKHYIDLRQ

-71 KVGDSFFRDYAIH
+71 RIGNSFFRDYAIH
-84 HFLELELRKKR
+84 HYLELELGKER
-95 LQKKDIPEGIYYS
+95 LQREDMPEGLYYS

-119 LEEAFKHIEQDVVQ
+119 LEDAFRHIEQDVEQ
-133 GRGIYQL
+133 GGCIYQL
-140 YKEQHLP
+140 YNEQHLP
-147 EVFHYERDS
+147 ETPHYERDA

-162 PNQDA
+162 PNQE
-167 TVKAFV
+167 KAVEAFME
-173 AAIKKGRTKLLMYA
+173 AKDKGRTKLLMYA

-234 FIFLDGELL
+234 FVFLDGELL
-243 LSDENIIKSN
+243 LRDENIIKSN
-253 IERDK
+253 IESGK

-271 NKIKNKHKEVFDS
+271 DEIKAKHKEVFDS

-299 ASEYGKVLQNS
+299 AAEYGKVLQNA
-310 GLTKDQIKNELKQKD
+310 GLTAAQIKKELKQKD
-325 IESVEDIDKEV
+325 IESIEDMGAEV
-336 QKHLNAKITLHLS
+336 KRLKAKITLHLS

-369 CQFTDIIDASDKWIE
+369 CQFTDIIDESDKWIDDNNKKE
-384 ENNQK
+384 E
-389 EKPEDEWEN
+389 PEDEWEN

-412 PNESSLQKIKL
+412 PNESSLQKIKQ

-429 TVTLSALLKPQSI
+429 TATLSALLRPQSI
-442 DKDTEGKYK
+442 DKDAAGNYK

-530 VDSNALY
+530 VDGNTLY
-537 PTVETI
+537 PSVETI
-543 KSKIKRCES
+543 KSKIKRCERDG
-552 EKKKTITLTV
+552 KKTITLTV

-597 NQYVVTYENAEG
+597 NQYVITYEDTEG

-620 LLVDFDLDRMFRLQ
+620 LLVDFDVDRMFRLQ

-642 ANKDA
+642 ANTDA

-674 HQVTSANIMDTVR
+674 HQVTSANIMDAVR
-687 EYSQRRSVMDEATDI
+687 EYSQSRSVMDEATDI
-702 PVDENILIDDD
+702 PVDEKILDDEA

-734 TEGDDDIDTNDE
+734 TEGDDDIDTN
-746 NDTDTEGENGTD
+746 GENVAG
-758 TDGGDQP
+758 TDGGDQT
-765 NGQDNPLGEDDTEAP
+765 NGQDNSQDGDGTEP
-780 SQPPQDEAKELA
+780 QPQQSQDEVKEMA

-806 FLTESKVDNLR
+806 FLTESKVHNLK
-817 DIINVLSAND
+817 DIIDVLSAND
-827 DNKRIAKNLGLDK
+827 DNKRIAKNLGLDR
-840 DKLDTLHS
+840 DRLDTLHS

-860 KIENINNLICDEA
+860 KIENINNLICDKTME
-873 MKPAK
+873 PAK

-893 EIVTPKNI
+893 EIVTPKNV
-901 AAEMIAILPE
+901 AAEMIAMLPE

-933 IYDRFAKID
+933 IYDRFAKMD
-942 DVVKNNIYSLPT
+942 DAVKNNIYSLPT

-963 KIYKLLGMPIENIIA
+963 KIYKLLGMPVENIIA
-978 DFTTYDLIKENSEEK
+978 DFTTYDMIEENNEEIIEK
-993 IKILKDMNFTAI
+993 LNSMRFDVI
-1005 VGNPPYQKGNG
+1005 VGNPPYQKSNG

-1031 VSVAKSLSPR
+1031 VAVAKSLSPR
-1041 FINMIIPSRWFA
+1041 FINMIMPSRWFG
-1053 VLGGKL
+1053 VQGGKL
-1059 ETFRNIML
+1059 EAFRNTML
-1067 DDKHILS
+1067 EDKHIS
-1074 LHDFNNAEDCFG
+1074 ILHDYNNAEDCFG
-1086 KSIELKGGVCYFLRD
+1086 KSVELKGGVCYFLRD
-1101 VEYDGKCNIN
+1101 AEHNGDCNVN
-1111 IHNGNEV
+1111 IHNGNEIT
-1118 VSETRILKNHLTEV
+1118 SEIRTLKNQFTEV

-1146 QNKKEDSF
+1146 QNAEESSF

-1166 DSRVEGSMRRVKVI
+1166 DTRIEGTMRRVKVN
-1180 PSLKPIR
+1180 PSLKPFET
-1187 NGVEFYYHGWRT
+1187 GVEFYYHGWRT
-1199 KGIGYVKRESVK
+1199 KGVGYVERDSVK
-1211 RNKEWIDKIKVLIP
+1211 RNKEWIDKVKILIP
-1225 KAWGIGD
+1225 KAWGIGN

-1259 ENTSEANNA
+1259 ENASEANNA
-1268 MKYMQTKFFHLLVAI
+1268 MKYMQTKFFHLLVAV

-1288 NAMQGAYKYVPLQD
+1288 NAMQGAYKYVPLQN
-1302 FTSDSDI
+1302 FTSESDI
-1309 NWSKSVAEIDQ
+1309 DWSKSVADIDK
-1320 QLYAKYGLDE
+1320 QLYAKYGLAPE
-1330 SEITFIESKI
+1330 EIAFIESKV
-1340 KPME
+1340 KSME

>member
-1 MEANNKKNNMDTS
+1 MEMGKLKTSLDTAV
-14 ILDNLLIGR
+14 LENLIIGR
-23 VYPHIYAFSTNTI
+23 VYPHIYAFSTNTV
-36 PNYWKVGDTVRPIS
+36 PKYWKVGDTVRPVE
-50 VRLAEWRKHYQDLTQ
+50 VRLSEWRKHYQDLTQ
-65 EYSRVA
+65 EYSRAA
-71 KVGDSFFRDYAIH
+71 KVGDKFFRDYAIH
-84 HFLELELRKKR
+84 GYLERELGKER
-95 LQKKDIPEGIYYS
+95 LQREDMPVGLYYS
-108 NEFFKDINVDN
+108 NEFFKDVNVEN
-119 LEEAFKHIEQDVVQ
+119 LEDAFRHIEQDVEQ
-133 GRGIYQL
+133 GGGIYQL
-140 YKEQHLP
+140 YNEQHLP
-147 EVFHYERDS
+147 EILHYERDT

-162 PNQDA
+162 PNQKEA
-167 TVKAFV
+167 VEAFI
-173 AAIKKGRTKLLMYA
+173 AAKDKGRTKLLMYA

-234 FIFLDGELL
+234 FVFLDGELL
-243 LSDENIIKSN
+243 SRDENIIKSN
-253 IERDK
+253 IDGGK

-271 NKIKNKHKEVFDS
+271 EEIKEKHKEVFNS

-299 ASEYGKVLQNS
+299 ASEYGKVLQNA
-310 GLTKDQIKNELKQKD
+310 GLTKAQINNELKQKD
-325 IESVEDIDKEV
+325 IESVEDIETEV
-336 QKHLNAKITLHLS
+336 QKHLKARIALHLS

-363 DDIVSF
+363 DDIISF
-369 CQFTDIIDASDKWIE
+369 CQFTDIIDESESWIE
-384 ENNQK
+384 KNNQK
-389 EKPEDEWEN
+389 DEPQEEWEN
-398 PYYGFPQMIRFAFT
+398 PYYGFPQMIRFAFS
-412 PNESSLQKIKL
+412 PNESSLQKIKR

-429 TVTLSALLKPQSI
+429 TATLSALLKPQSI
-442 DKDTEGKYK
+442 DKDAAGNYK

-482 KIKQGEMC
+482 KIKEGEMC

-530 VDSNALY
+530 VDGNTLY
-537 PTVETI
+537 PSVETI

-552 EKKKTITLTV
+552 EGKKTITLTV

-597 NQYVVTYENAEG
+597 NQYVVTYEDAEG

-620 LLVDFDLDRMFRLQ
+620 LLVDFDVDRLFRLQ

-642 ANKDA
+642 ANTDA
-647 NGNEKLEARLRRELE
+647 DGNEKLEARLNRELE

-674 HQVTSANIMDTVR
+674 HLVTSANIMDAVR
-687 EYSQRRSVMDEATDI
+687 EYSQSRSVMDEATDI
-702 PVDENILIDDD
+702 PVDDNILEDEI
-713 ILSIIRDL
+713 IISIIKDL
-721 IPIDSKKGITFKP
+721 PPIDAKKGISFKP
-734 TEGDDDIDTNDE
+734 TEGDDDIDIPEEDKNDDE
-746 NDTDTEGENGTD
+746 EDNKDNNEHQNEERTDTEF
-758 TDGGDQP
+758 DQ
-765 NGQDNPLGEDDTEAP
+765 DDV
-780 SQPPQDEAKELA
+780 KELA

-806 FLTESKVDNLR
+806 FLTESKVDNLK
-817 DIINVLSAND
+817 DVIDVLSVSD
-827 DNKRIAKNLGLDK
+827 DNKRIARNLGLDK
-840 DKLDTLHS
+840 DKLGVLHS
-848 KCSHFIHSKLDY
+848 KCSHFIHSNLDY
-860 KIENINNLICDEA
+860 KIKNINNLISDES
-873 MKPAK
+873 MEPIK
-878 RAEVALTQFGRMSDS
+878 RTEVALTQFGRMSDS

-901 AAEMIAILPE
+901 AKDMIAMLPNL
-911 MENLSEV
+911 ENIGKV
-918 RFLDIASK
+918 KILDIASK

-933 IYDRFAKID
+933 IYNRFATVND
-942 DVVKNNIYSLPT
+942 AVKNNIYSLPT
-954 SPLCYEFTR
+954 SKLCYEFTR
-963 KIYKLLGMPIENIIA
+963 KIYKMLGMPVENVIA
-978 DFTTYDLIKENSEEK
+978 EFTTYDIIQEDNEDK
-993 IKILKDMNFTAI
+993 IAILNDMKFDVI
-1005 VGNPPYQKGNG
+1005 VGNPPYQKSNG
-1016 GGLNKSSGTAIYDDF
+1016 GGLNRSSGTPIYDDF

-1041 FINMIIPSRWFA
+1041 FINMIIPSRWFG
-1053 VLGGKL
+1053 VKGGKL
-1059 ETFRNIML
+1059 EAFRNTML
-1067 DDKHILS
+1067 EDKHIS
-1074 LHDFNNAEDCFG
+1074 TLHDYNNAEDCFG
-1086 KSIELKGGVCYFLRD
+1086 KSVELKGGVCYFLRD
-1101 VEYDGKCNIN
+1101 TEHNGDCNVN
-1111 IHNGNEV
+1111 IHNGSEAI
-1118 VSETRILKNHLTEV
+1118 SETRALKNQFTEV

-1146 QNKKEDSF
+1146 QNIGESSF

-1166 DSRVEGSMRRVKVI
+1166 DSRIEGTMRRVKVN
-1180 PSLKPIR
+1180 PSLKPIK

-1199 KGIGYVKRESVK
+1199 KGIGFVKRVSVR
-1211 RNKEWIDKIKVLIP
+1211 RNKEWIDKVKILIP

-1247 CCYETYLVVGTF
+1247 CCYETYLIVGPFEIIAEAKNVV
-1259 ENTSEANNA
+1259 
-1268 MKYMQTKFFHLLVAI
+1268 KYMQTKFFHLLVAI

-1288 NAMQGAYKYVPLQD
+1288 NAMQGAYRYVPLQD
-1302 FTSDSDI
+1302 FTSNSDI
-1309 NWSKSVAEIDQ
+1309 DWSKSIIEIDR

-1330 SEITFIESKI
+1330 SEIAFIESKI

>member
-1 MEANNKKNNMDTS
+1 
-14 ILDNLLIGR
+14 
-23 VYPHIYAFSTNTI
+23 
-36 PNYWKVGDTVRPIS
+36 
-50 VRLAEWRKHYQDLTQ
+50 
-65 EYSRVA
+65 
-71 KVGDSFFRDYAIH
+71 
-84 HFLELELRKKR
+84 
-95 LQKKDIPEGIYYS
+95 
-108 NEFFKDINVDN
+108 
-119 LEEAFKHIEQDVVQ
+119 
-133 GRGIYQL
+133 
-140 YKEQHLP
+140 
-147 EVFHYERDS
+147 
-156 EPYKLR
+156 
-162 PNQDA
+162 
-167 TVKAFV
+167 
-173 AAIKKGRTKLLMYA
+173 MYA

-234 FIFLDGELL
+234 FVFLDGDLL
-243 LSDENIIKSN
+243 LRDENIIKSN
-253 IERDK
+253 LEGNK

-271 NKIKNKHKEVFDS
+271 DEIKDKHKEVFDS

-299 ASEYGKVLQNS
+299 AAEYGKVLQNA
-310 GLTKDQIKNELKQKD
+310 GLTKTQINNELKQND
-325 IESVEDIDKEV
+325 IESVEDVDNEV
-336 QKHLNAKITLHLS
+336 QKHLKARITLHLS

-389 EKPEDEWEN
+389 EEPEEEWEN

-412 PNESSLQKIKL
+412 PNESSLQKIKQ

-429 TVTLSALLKPQSI
+429 TATLSALLRPQSI
-442 DKDTEGKYK
+442 DKDAAGNYK

-503 DAMQEL
+503 DAIQEL

-530 VDSNALY
+530 VDGNTLY
-537 PTVETI
+537 PSVETI

-552 EKKKTITLTV
+552 EGKKTITLTV

-597 NQYVVTYENAEG
+597 NQYVVTYEDTEG

-620 LLVDFDLDRMFRLQ
+620 LLVDFDVDRMYRLQ

-642 ANKDA
+642 ANTDA

-674 HQVTSANIMDTVR
+674 HQVTSANIMDAVR
-687 EYSQRRSVMDEATDI
+687 EYSQSRSVMDEATDI
-702 PVDENILIDDD
+702 PVDEKILDDEA

-734 TEGDDDIDTNDE
+734 TEGNDDIDTN
-746 NDTDTEGENGTD
+746 GENGTGAD
-758 TDGGDQP
+758 GENGTGTDGRDQTNCQDRSQGGDGTEPQP
-765 NGQDNPLGEDDTEAP
+765 RP
-780 SQPPQDEAKELA
+780 SQDEAKELA

-806 FLTESKVDNLR
+806 FLTESKVGNLR
-817 DIINVLSAND
+817 DVIDTLSANE
-827 DNKRIAKNLGLDK
+827 DNKRIARNLGLDR
-840 DKLDTLHS
+840 DKLDALHS

-860 KIENINNLICDEA
+860 KIENINNLICDET
-873 MKPAK
+873 MEPAK

-901 AAEMIAILPE
+901 AAEMIAMLPE
-911 MENLSEV
+911 MENISEV
-918 RFLDIASK
+918 KFLDIASK

-933 IYDRFAKID
+933 IYNRFTKVD
-942 DVVKNNIYSLPT
+942 DAVIKNIYSLPT

-963 KIYKLLGMPIENIIA
+963 KIYKLLGMPVENIIA
-978 DFTTYDLIKENSEEK
+978 DFTTYDLIKENNEEK
-993 IKILKDMNFTAI
+993 INRLKDMKFDVI
-1005 VGNPPYQKGNG
+1005 VGNPPYHITTERTSDAPIYHLFMDIAYDICNKVSFITPARFLFDAGKTPTEWNNKM
-1016 GGLNKSSGTAIYDDF
+1016 LSDIHLKVALYNPKSSDVFPNVDI
-1031 VSVAKSLSPR
+1031 
-1041 FINMIIPSRWFA
+1041 
-1053 VLGGKL
+1053 
-1059 ETFRNIML
+1059 
-1067 DDKHILS
+1067 
-1074 LHDFNNAEDCFG
+1074 
-1086 KSIELKGGVCYFLRD
+1086 KGGVAVTYRD
-1101 VEYDGKCNIN
+1101 TSKDYGYIGTFTAFKELNSIVRK
-1111 IHNGNEV
+1111 V
-1118 VSETRILKNHLTEV
+1118 KSKTENT
-1132 YVRYQKYLDILQKV
+1132 LDTEIYV
-1146 QNKKEDSF
+1146 QNKFVLSELY
-1154 STIVSPNDPFGF
+1154 NDYPHYQALIGSNGREKRLTTSIF
-1166 DSRVEGSMRRVKVI
+1166 DFDEIFYDTKQNDNDLYVLGLVKNVRMYKYIQLKYIEPSDNMMKYKVI
-1180 PSLKPIR
+1180 LPKS
-1187 NGVEFYYHGWRT
+1187 NGTGALGETLSTPLIGSPLMGYTQSFI
-1199 KGIGYVKRESVK
+1199 GIGAFNNINEAEACLKY
-1211 RNKEWIDKIKVLIP
+1211 IKSKFARVMLGVL
-1225 KAWGIGD
+1225 KATQD
-1232 ISKDSLSPFIVSNPS
+1232 
-1247 CCYETYLVVGTF
+1247 
-1259 ENTSEANNA
+1259 NNRDVWR
-1268 MKYMQTKFFHLLVAI
+1268 L
-1283 LKNTQ
+1283 
-1288 NAMQGAYKYVPLQD
+1288 VPLQD
-1302 FTSDSDI
+1302 FTSRSDI
-1309 NWSKSVAEIDQ
+1309 DWSKSVAEIDQ

-1330 SEITFIESKI
+1330 SEIAFIESKI
-1340 KPME
+1340 KPM